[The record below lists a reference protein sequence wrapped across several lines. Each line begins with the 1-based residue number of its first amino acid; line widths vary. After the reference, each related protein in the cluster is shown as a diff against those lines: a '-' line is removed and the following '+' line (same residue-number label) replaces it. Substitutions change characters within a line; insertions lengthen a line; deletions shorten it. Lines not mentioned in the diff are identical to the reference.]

1 MAENDT
7 TLLTAARAA
16 FARGEWDSAHRD
28 FARVRARGELQ
39 TEDLDRFSSTL
50 WWIGEVRE
58 SVSLSEEVYHRYE
71 DDGAPLSVAVQFGC
85 GALLLAGL
93 LTRWAGLLVAAN
105 FAVAVLM
112 VHWNESYRAWW
123 PAIVLVFL
131 GLHFAAAGSGKF
143 GLDRLFG
150 GRR

>member
-1 MAENDT
+1 MNLALASLSRWSDL
-7 TLLTAARAA
+7 TLLGLRALTGA
-16 FARGEWDSAHRD
+16 FLMHETWDNVSS
-28 FARVRARGELQ
+28 RARMGEFV
-39 TEDLDRFSSTL
+39 EF
-50 WWIGEVRE
+50 
-58 SVSLSEEVYHRYE
+58 LSQH
-71 DDGAPLSVAVQFGC
+71 DFPLPWLLAPLSVAVQFGC

-93 LTRWAGLLVAAN
+93 LTRWAGLLVAAH
-105 FAVAVLM
+105 FAVAVVM
-112 VHWNESYRAWW
+112 VHWNESWRAWW